1 MEASSE
7 AVLSE
12 TIASGIWEGGENL
25 QTLLEHSVAPIKTG
39 TGKSNRHGEGEGRSC
54 HREKPVSPL
63 KSPRGRGRVSGGG
76 SVL

>member
-25 QTLLEHSVAPIKTG
+25 QNLLEHSVAPIRIG
-39 TGKSNRHGEGEGRSC
+39 TGKSNREGEGRSC